1 MSPNAPKHFSRGKF
15 ILMSSSF
22 DRQRAERLAVA
33 IREKKLRDER
43 KRQSNLGGPGYSGG
57 LMDFIRY
64 FWHVLE
70 PNTPLVEGWA
80 LRAICLHL
88 EAVTRGEI
96 KRLLINTIPGSAKSL
111 IVNVMWPAWEWSAAG
126 KPYLR
131 YVTFAYA
138 SHLTERDN
146 GRFRD
151 ILQCPEFKEIW
162 GHKLVLTSNG
172 VIKPTNSAKG
182 WKFSSSIDGVGT
194 GERGNRILCLPGSER
209 ILTSVGWLP
218 IRDIVE
224 RRLDVK
230 VAGFDHRTNAVVWQ
244 EIEAYERNPGNE
256 IFEISCE
263 GGSLRS
269 TGDHPVFV
277 QGREYARAD
286 SLKAGDVIIWAGSGL
301 DLHSVL
307 GRDKAQTEPAP
318 DVLQPRVSDCI
329 RAGTCPETQFKAVRS
344 MRHDDLSC
352 AISSQEIGRSLLQP
366 RVPWQGEWGRCQSS
380 IPGWDGVA
388 SLQAVRGSLREKER
402 CGNKV
407 EFLFGIVRGF
417 DEVGC
422 ECVRAAASIPSA
434 VPSMLEIVSTH
445 AQRNEVLLPGM
456 RERGPF
462 GENEGGWERPLCSRG
477 GTQAV
482 SAGLDQK
489 LQSAD
494 QGSRWGSLPDVR
506 ENEDIRAP
514 ELARSSHRL
523 RQEQPEPRQPNH
535 ALSVLPRQA
544 AWRKAPTNGLE
555 EKIVYGVKAV
565 GREDVVYNVRVG
577 PCHNYFASGFLVH
590 NCDDIHNVRE
600 GESEKVRSG
609 TVQWVKEGMSNRL
622 NDMQEDVIVAIGQRV
637 HEDDSSAAMIE
648 SGDYVHLCIPMEFD
662 PSRRCVT
669 DWWEDPRTEFGELA
683 WPERFPAKVVSQIK
697 RTLGPYAYCTPHE
710 SPVLMGD
717 LSLKP
722 IGDVQ
727 VGETVIGFTIDN
739 APRSPN
745 VKFSRR
751 RLVRSTVVSVSRS
764 VRKVVRM
771 TLDSGRVIRCTPDH
785 KWYTGRTEAH
795 RPTYMPAVVGRP
807 LMRIC
812 DPEMPRLS
820 EDDIRA
826 AGWLAGFF
834 DGEGSAVMSQKG
846 KNYEPSCLI
855 SFTQGYG
862 QNEPLCHKLESV
874 LTQLGFEYGF
884 QERPQPAGH
893 VVRWYYLTKGSWAL
907 PVHQRFVHVVQP
919 TKWRDRIIDGAL
931 GTRFILGEEKVV
943 SIEDDG
949 EEEVFGLETTTGN
962 YVVWGLASSNS
973 SQYQQAPEPRGG
985 GILKRD
991 WWGAYELPVGAPF
1004 RHPFEFIVASLDPA
1018 FTAKQENDPSGFTVW
1033 GVYSDSGRVR
1043 IVLLHAWQKWLELHG
1058 QTMER
1063 LPGEKNTEYVRRTSD
1078 KWGLVEWV
1086 AHDCRRLKVN
1096 ALLIEAKASGHSVA
1110 QEIRRLYADNTWGV
1124 RLINP
1129 GVLDK
1134 RARAYAVQHL
1144 FADGIIQAP
1153 AAPSGDVL
1161 VFREWAQMVIDE
1173 AAKFRGL
1180 AGEEDNLVD
1189 SLTQALKFLR
1199 DNGLA
1204 TRDEERMA
1212 DERERMTAGT
1222 GDRPTPLYD
1231 V

>member
-1 MSPNAPKHFSRGKF
+1 
-15 ILMSSSF
+15 MSSSF
-22 DRQRAERLAVA
+22 DRQRAERLAIA

-43 KRQSNLGGPGYSGG
+43 KRQASLGGPGYSGG

-70 PNTPLVEGWA
+70 PSTKLVDGWVM
-80 LRAICLHL
+80 RAICMHL

-96 KRLLINTIPGSAKSL
+96 KRLLINVPPGFAKSL
-111 IVNVMWPAWEWSAAG
+111 VVNCFWPAWEWSAAG
-126 KPYLR
+126 KPHLR

-138 SHLTERDN
+138 AHLTERDN
-146 GRFRD
+146 ARFRD
-151 ILQCPEFKEIW
+151 VIQSPAFREMW
-162 GHKLVLTSNG
+162 GHKVNLVEDGKVKPSND
-172 VIKPTNSAKG
+172 AKG
-182 WKFSSSIDGVGT
+182 WKFSSSIRGVGT
-194 GERGNRILCLPGSER
+194 GERGNRIL
-209 ILTSVGWLP
+209 
-218 IRDIVE
+218 
-224 RRLDVK
+224 
-230 VAGFDHRTNAVVWQ
+230 
-244 EIEAYERNPGNE
+244 
-256 IFEISCE
+256 
-263 GGSLRS
+263 
-269 TGDHPVFV
+269 
-277 QGREYARAD
+277 AD
-286 SLKAGDVIIWAGSGL
+286 D
-301 DLHSVL
+301 
-307 GRDKAQTEPAP
+307 
-318 DVLQPRVSDCI
+318 
-329 RAGTCPETQFKAVRS
+329 
-344 MRHDDLSC
+344 
-352 AISSQEIGRSLLQP
+352 
-366 RVPWQGEWGRCQSS
+366 
-380 IPGWDGVA
+380 
-388 SLQAVRGSLREKER
+388 
-402 CGNKV
+402 
-407 EFLFGIVRGF
+407 
-417 DEVGC
+417 
-422 ECVRAAASIPSA
+422 
-434 VPSMLEIVSTH
+434 
-445 AQRNEVLLPGM
+445 
-456 RERGPF
+456 
-462 GENEGGWERPLCSRG
+462 
-477 GTQAV
+477 
-482 SAGLDQK
+482 
-489 LQSAD
+489 
-494 QGSRWGSLPDVR
+494 
-506 ENEDIRAP
+506 
-514 ELARSSHRL
+514 
-523 RQEQPEPRQPNH
+523 
-535 ALSVLPRQA
+535 
-544 AWRKAPTNGLE
+544 
-555 EKIVYGVKAV
+555 
-565 GREDVVYNVRVG
+565 
-577 PCHNYFASGFLVH
+577 VH
-590 NCDDIHNVRE
+590 NVKE
-600 GESEKVRSG
+600 GESEAIRGETVR
-609 TVQWVKEGMSNRL
+609 WVREGMSNRL
-622 NDMQEDVIVAIGQRV
+622 NDMVEDVIIGIGQRV
-637 HEDDSSAAMIE
+637 HEEDASSAMLE
-648 SGDYVHLCIPMEFD
+648 DRDYVHLMIPMEFD
-662 PSRRCVT
+662 PARRCRT
-669 DWWEDPRTEFGELA
+669 SIGWEDPRTEYGELA
-683 WPERFPAKVVSQIK
+683 WPARFPPNVVAKLK
-697 RTLGPYAYCTPHE
+697 TTLGPYAYCTPHE

-739 APRSPN
+739 APRSPD

-795 RPTYMPAVVGRP
+795 HPTYMPAVVGRP

-812 DPEMPRLS
+812 DPEIPRLS

-991 WWGAYELPVGAPF
+991 WWDAYELPIGAPF

-1018 FTAKQENDPSGFTVW
+1018 FTAKQENDPSGFTCW
-1033 GVYSDSGRVR
+1033 GVYNDNGRVR

-1161 VFREWAQMVIDE
+1161 VYREWAQMVIDE

-1212 DERERMTAGT
+1212 DERERVTAGT